1 MNRALHFLALL
12 LSLAGSGPRLAAQQ
26 AEPVL
31 VELQLGRLTS
41 RTVEAF
47 RDEDAALIPVGA
59 FFDLAEIRV
68 SRRTDGTM
76 EALVQPG
83 NVPFVLDPASS
94 SLQLGKDHFALSPDQ
109 LKATPADIYLDTRVL
124 GRAFGL
130 AGLAV
135 NRALTR
141 VPACGA
147 AATARVHAQLP
158 AWQLEHAGIRRL
170 AAGPG
175 TPPGRRDDL

>member
-130 AGLAV
+130 DWDVSWQDLQVTVLQPG
-135 NRALTR
+135 ALPVAPRPDGGGTTGCDIGKVPLGR
-141 VPACGA
+141 VSSA
-147 AATARVHAQLP
+147 ASS
-158 AWQLEHAGIRRL
+158 
-170 AAGPG
+170 
-175 TPPGRRDDL
+175 